1 MKELVCEFSVGYDKE
16 IEEVVMYDEENFT
29 EERMTEFIE
38 KMIREKQLRVGER
51 CEGSIYS
58 ESRSDVI
65 GGIMRNDI
73 EVFIVEYRWCKNV
86 GEDWKDDSWVDE
98 QMVFFQEW

>member
-16 IEEVVMYDEENFT
+16 VEYVSMDDEVNFT

-38 KMIREKQLRVGER
+38 KMIREKQLKVGER
-51 CEGSIYS
+51 CEGEIYS
-58 ESRSDVI
+58 ETRSEVI

-73 EVFIVEYRWCKNV
+73 EVFIVEYRWCNNV
-86 GEDWKDDSWVDE
+86 GEDWKDDSWKDE
-98 QMVFFQEW
+98 QMEFFQVW